1 MISVPW
7 GQVPEPW
14 SLAEVPPMAEQ
25 CQCQRNGMTS
35 KKEAN
40 EKSTG
45 IYYQELTHEIMKVE
59 MSQDPEDGKL
69 RGQDPFHAAKPPQTV
84 VPVDSM
90 VSYSETPH

>member
-1 MISVPW
+1 
-7 GQVPEPW
+7 
-14 SLAEVPPMAEQ
+14 
-25 CQCQRNGMTS
+25 MTS

-69 RGQDPFHAAKPPQTV
+69 RGQDPFHAAKPP
-84 VPVDSM
+84 PDSSACGLYG
-90 VSYSETPH
+90 VLFRNPSLTCP